1 MLESKRSHK
10 DEIVIKQHDDDM
22 PSIKIIKSDTQI
34 KRNLIIAD
42 IESIYSNIIKIP
54 GYYIYFLA
62 ITFII
67 ILLNESITLLYKM
80 AFLCAYFT

>member
-34 KRNLIIAD
+34 KRNLI
-42 IESIYSNIIKIP
+42 N
-54 GYYIYFLA
+54 
-62 ITFII
+62 
-67 ILLNESITLLYKM
+67 
-80 AFLCAYFT
+80 